1 MSPGLEYSRTTRL
14 LNPYLLMILMDFKP
28 ATPEI
33 LESYASLRERSP
45 GMTGFFV
52 ADSDR
57 VVLKLVE
64 SELKVD
70 SILATKD
77 WYARHPN
84 VGRSGITLYTADKAQ
99 LEKLVGFDLHQ
110 GVMAR
115 AERPADHSLE
125 AMTAGPVVILDGIAK
140 SENVGAIIRNAAAFG
155 FKNVLIGPDTCHP
168 YNRRAVRVSMGNVF
182 TMQIHQAQDLGV
194 ALTSLKELGTKLY
207 AFENREFAQDLPD
220 VSFPAQSGFMIGS
233 EGAGI
238 SEKLLPLADHYVRIP
253 IDAHV
258 YALNAACASAVAM
271 YAFTRQSGAALPK

>member
-1 MSPGLEYSRTTRL
+1 MSGYF
-14 LNPYLLMILMDFKP
+14 I
-28 ATPEI
+28 
-33 LESYASLRERSP
+33 
-45 GMTGFFV
+45 

-64 SELKVD
+64 SDLKVD
-70 SILATKD
+70 SILATPD
-77 WYARHPN
+77 WYARHPT
-84 VGRSGITLYTADKAQ
+84 VGRSGVTLYTAEKAQ

-115 AERPADHSLE
+115 AHRPADQPLITMAS
-125 AMTAGPVVILDGIAK
+125 GPVVILDGIAK

-155 FKNVLIGPDTCHP
+155 FKNVLLGPDTCHP

-182 TMQIHQAQDLGV
+182 TMRIHQSQNLLEG
-194 ALTSLKELGTKLY
+194 LSQLKALGTTLY
-207 AFENREFAQDLPD
+207 AFENREFARDLPQ
-220 VSFPAQSGFMIGS
+220 VNFPLRSGFLIGS

-253 IDAHV
+253 IDTHV

-271 YAFTRQSGAALPK
+271 YAFTRQIAPPLPK

>member
-1 MSPGLEYSRTTRL
+1 MSYQL
-14 LNPYLLMILMDFKP
+14 

-33 LESYASLRERSP
+33 LDTYASMRERSP
-45 GMTGFFV
+45 GMSGFFV

-57 VVLKLVE
+57 VVLKLLESDLKVE
-64 SELKVD
+64 SV
-70 SILATKD
+70 LATPD
-77 WYARHPN
+77 WYARHPI
-84 VGRSGITLYTADKAQ
+84 VSQRGVTLYTADKAQ

-115 AERPADHSLE
+115 AQRPTDQPLTTMA
-125 AMTAGPVVILDGIAK
+125 TGPVVILDGIAK

-155 FKNVLIGPDTCHP
+155 FKNVLLGPDTCHP

-182 TMQIHQAQDLGV
+182 SMNIHQSENLAE
-194 ALTSLKELGTKLY
+194 SLAILKTLGTTLY
-207 AFENREFAQDLPD
+207 AFENREFAQDLPQ
-220 VSFPAQSGFMIGS
+220 VTFPTHSGFMIGS

-253 IDAHV
+253 IDTHV

-271 YAFTRQSGAALPK
+271 YAFTRQIAPPLPK